1 MASYSNT
8 SEIRSKYNR
17 ITTTEKYRRG
27 FQSDKIGRYALYI
40 FLALVPFHQ
49 NVMSAF
55 IYYKEAFAFIFFV
68 LAIQKFNTKY
78 MRVELCLFLLF
89 PVLLMA
95 CALLDPKVQ
104 LYQEGEN
111 SYSSIEGIAPS
122 LLILRNAILYVP
134 MVVYISMLG
143 MTKGDVRNIAAT
155 CIAIAPISIFVM
167 IYYTNDI
174 SLANIGVSGG
184 YILPYLNYV
193 PYLTFAALSGMY
205 LLCSQT
211 HLLLKLL
218 SALAILLIVIFTI
231 ISTGRQ
237 NVMYLLICAVVFI
250 CFDRNTN
257 FRMQVSVFGC
267 FILITLICGYI
278 YLSNFEVSEKFML
291 RFSSIAGFFDASE
304 GTPNTTDASRY
315 NLMLNGCLILN
326 PEQYLWGAG
335 LTSSNG
341 PGPHCDYIRWIQ
353 RVGFI
358 VAAIGFL
365 PFFMC
370 AKQAYQN
377 LAFRRTDPILIY
389 IFLALIFTIFYSV
402 FGFVREDPYESPFGF
417 LGVAMALGLRRNHI
431 T

>member
-8 SEIRSKYNR
+8 SEILLKYNR
-17 ITTTEKYRRG
+17 VTTTKKYRAG

-68 LAIQKFNTKY
+68 LAIQRFNTKY
-78 MRVELCLFLLF
+78 MRIELCLFLLF

-104 LYQEGEN
+104 LYQEGEI

-134 MVVYISMLG
+134 MVAYISMLG
-143 MTKGDVRNIAAT
+143 MTKGDVRNIATT
-155 CIAIAPISIFVM
+155 CIAIAPISLFVM
-167 IYYTNDI
+167 IYIKNDI

-184 YILPYLNYV
+184 YTLPYLNYV

-211 HLLLKLL
+211 PLLLKVL
-218 SALAILLIVIFTI
+218 SALAILLIVMFTI
-231 ISTGRQ
+231 ITTGRQ
-237 NVMYLLICAVVFI
+237 NIIYLSICAAAFL
-250 CFDRNTN
+250 CFNRNTN
-257 FRMQVSVFGC
+257 FMIQVSVFGC
-267 FILITLICGYI
+267 FVIITLICGYI
-278 YLSNFEVSEKFML
+278 YLNNFEVSEKFML
-291 RFSSIAGFFDASE
+291 RFSSLAQFFDASE
-304 GTPNTTDASRY
+304 NTSNTTAASRY
-315 NLMLNGCLILN
+315 NLMFNGFLILN

-353 RVGFI
+353 RVGLI

-370 AKQAYQN
+370 AKQAYRN
-377 LAFRRTDPILIY
+377 LVFRRTDPILIY
-389 IFLALIFTIFYSV
+389 IFLAIIFTIFYSV
-402 FGFVREDPYESPFGF
+402 FGFVREDPYESLFGF
-417 LGVAMALGLRRNHI
+417 LGVAMALGLRRNYI